1 MVLTKK
7 RPGAWGFIIRDNE
20 GDAVLAGA
28 GNVSPLYDALMAETM
43 ACVKALEAANAQGI
57 SRIQIEGLFRWLVF

>member
-1 MVLTKK
+1 MLMGLTKK

-20 GDAVLAGA
+20 GVAGS

-57 SRIQIEGLFRWLVF
+57 SRIQIEAVFSS